1 MLPQSFHAV
10 PDELLIKWSTTDR
23 VVVSGNVT
31 AGADNSPWLTR
42 LGMLARPRP
51 CTASNLCSTTVN
63 HLQSPARRA
72 AAAGTITA
80 VSLVILSLNIGS
92 RSLCTRGSIQLTP
105 HWWGLDLCLSRL
117 LETNWRT
124 KLYFQNYFARRL
136 GQTILN
142 VWCHYRSIWKYI
154 SKDLGLLIR
163 QT

>member
-51 CTASNLCSTTVN
+51 CTASNHCSTTVN
-63 HLQSPARRA
+63 HLQSLARRA

-80 VSLVILSLNIGS
+80 VSLVILSLNIGP

-105 HWWGLDLCLSRL
+105 NWWGLDLYLSRL
-117 LETNWRT
+117 LETNGRT

-136 GQTILN
+136 RQTILN
-142 VWCHYRSIWKYI
+142 VWCH
-154 SKDLGLLIR
+154 
-163 QT
+163 